1 MRPSST
7 PADASLQQEL
17 HQDGRRLTP
26 QRRKV
31 LDLFKHR
38 GSGCHLSA
46 EEVHQQLSAL
56 ETKVSL
62 ATVYR
67 TLRLLADMGFLQE
80 LELKEGGRRFELA
93 VDDHRDHHHVVCI
106 RCGRTEE
113 FESESVL
120 KAGAEAAQKFG
131 FQLLESSLNV
141 RAICSRCQT

>member
-46 EEVHQQLSAL
+46 EEVHQQLQQAQL
-56 ETKVSL
+56 PQLKVIEREDRYLTVWGQL
-62 ATVYR
+62 A
-67 TLRLLADMGFLQE
+67 
-80 LELKEGGRRFELA
+80 
-93 VDDHRDHHHVVCI
+93 
-106 RCGRTEE
+106 
-113 FESESVL
+113 
-120 KAGAEAAQKFG
+120 
-131 FQLLESSLNV
+131 
-141 RAICSRCQT
+141 